1 MTHAVLFS
9 PEAQEDLLTLQK
21 YIAQHSGSKRAFS
34 YVERVTDYCQ
44 SFSTFPE
51 RGSQRGDLRPGLR
64 VIGFASRITIAFHI
78 RKQSSSTAS
87 SMVAAP
93 SKTNVRPRAT
103 LTHYRLS
110 QFTFFCTI

>member
-9 PEAQEDLLTLQK
+9 PEAQQDLLNLYT

-51 RGSQRGDLRPGLR
+51 RGTQRGDLRPGLR

-78 RKQSSSTAS
+78 AS
-87 SMVAAP
+87 QTVIIDRILYGGRALEGELPAP
-93 SKTNVRPRAT
+93 DSLPA
-103 LTHYRLS
+103 
-110 QFTFFCTI
+110 